1 VRPVLLASLM
11 ILLACDKK
19 QDAPPLSTSD
29 AGGKMAV
36 VDRALA
42 NGQGGMAEQGK
53 VALVAQQCTLAC
65 GARPGID
72 PGTCTQACTK
82 TCGAEKDVA
91 AIDACASKVAAEQ
104 PSL

>member
-1 VRPVLLASLM
+1 VRPILLASLL
-11 ILLACDKK
+11 ILLLACDKK
-19 QDAPPLSTSD
+19 QEAPLTTSD